1 VVRFECPRCQTVFS
15 RDRGDDDA
23 FVECPSCG
31 ALAMAAGDATGVDEN
46 ALARNL
52 SSSHDVESL
61 RRGLESTTEG
71 EPADDE
77 PRASADSS
85 NERAGA
91 GVFNRLL
98 GVDETRAAAPAAA
111 AGGLDLGLDDD
122 FSGDFNVP
130 AARPPALAPRS
141 SSSSPSSSSRRA
153 APEGPTLESPPTL
166 GEDALG
172 ALEAAFDTLAL
183 APATPRAAGDG
194 LTDDERRFLH
204 NVMGSAP
211 PPPPPRSAKVDKP
224 PPRPPERPGVP
235 RPAPPP
241 LKKKAAGAGFLLSA
255 ETRETAFIALT
266 GARGRRETEGP
277 PLVSEPDRSAPIQP
291 SSASLATST
300 SVAASASAAAG
311 PLLDGDAAAEPVQ
324 APTRTPRPRPSVWG
338 ELRKGALAAAIVVGV
353 VAGAGVGA
361 AVAPAQAQRNDARAR
376 AELALADGNRYYEVA
391 RYDDAL
397 GKFKNAINNDRTY
410 APAHRA
416 KGAALAKQAM
426 MAAQTQQGEQAQRL
440 WDEAAAAYREYLALE
455 PSAIDA
461 ADIKDALARRGVT
474 PVSIGRSDG

>member
-1 VVRFECPRCQTVFS
+1 VLRFECPRCQTVFS

-46 ALARNL
+46 ALVRNL
-52 SSSHDVESL
+52 SSTHDVESL
-61 RRGLESTTEG
+61 RRSLESTTEG

-77 PRASADSS
+77 TRASADRGD
-85 NERAGA
+85 ERGGA
-91 GVFNRLL
+91 GIFNRLL
-98 GVDETRAAAPAAA
+98 GVDEPRAATPAAA

-130 AARPPALAPRS
+130 AARPPAPAPRS
-141 SSSSPSSSSRRA
+141 SSSSSSSPRRA

-172 ALEAAFDTLAL
+172 ALEAAFDTLAS

-211 PPPPPRSAKVDKP
+211 PPPPPRAAKVDKP

-241 LKKKAAGAGFLLSA
+241 LKKKIAGAGFFLSA
-255 ETRETAFIALT
+255 ETREAAFIALT

-277 PLVSEPDRSAPIQP
+277 PLVSEPEPNAPIRSSSTP
-291 SSASLATST
+291 ASVSAS
-300 SVAASASAAAG
+300 AG
-311 PLLDGDAAAEPVQ
+311 PLLDGHAAAEPVQ
-324 APTRTPRPRPSVWG
+324 APTRAPRPRPSVWG
-338 ELRKGALAAAIVVGV
+338 ELRKGALAAAIVVGMM
-353 VAGAGVGA
+353 AGAGVGA
-361 AVAPAQAQRNDARAR
+361 AGAPAQAQRNDARAR

-474 PVSIGRSDG
+474 PVSTGRSDG